1 MGLGG
6 VAEYGR
12 SGADS
17 FQINTIKI
25 AILTTG
31 LVKQLAF
38 FVVILMPQEGAAWGV
53 GFEIHGWR

>member
-1 MGLGG
+1 MKKD
-6 VAEYGR
+6 GR
-12 SGADS
+12 LMASLCEIID
-17 FQINTIKI
+17 QIKI